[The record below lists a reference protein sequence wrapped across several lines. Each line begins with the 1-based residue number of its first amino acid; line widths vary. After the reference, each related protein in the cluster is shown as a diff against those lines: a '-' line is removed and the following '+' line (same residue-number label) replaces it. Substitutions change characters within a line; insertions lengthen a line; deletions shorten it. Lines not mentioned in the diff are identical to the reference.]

1 MTVAVRTLPVRTLT
15 VWCADWPVIA
25 LGCSLDE
32 PVAVVYANRVVATS
46 PTAREHGVVRG
57 LRRRAA
63 QGRCVELKVC
73 ERDLDREARTFEPVL
88 AALDDVTPGVEVTR
102 PGTCAFATRG
112 PARYFG
118 GEAALAELVLART
131 GEAIGELVADGPEG
145 APAGMVRVGI
155 ADGPFAALLAARS
168 ADPARADQITVVKP
182 GHSPEFLA
190 PMPITVLDRPELTV
204 GSGPAK
210 RSESAKNSGP
220 AKHSGLSDVL
230 ARLGLHTLGAFAAL
244 EAADVLA
251 RFGNEGM
258 SAHRLAKG
266 LDERSPKGR
275 LPPPDWSV
283 ASEIDPPADR
293 IDRVAFCARS
303 LADELHQR
311 LSSEGVECVRVA
323 ISAETEHGESMVR
336 VWRHEGAFSAA
347 LTADR
352 VRWQLDGWLSGR
364 VGGSA
369 ARPTGGITRVVL
381 APQEVVAA
389 GGRQLDFWGSSS
401 ANEIDRRAA
410 RVAARLQGQLGA
422 EAVRVPVYHGGRHH
436 HEQLKLVPSADVE
449 LLSRSVAAADSG
461 ASVGVDGVAP
471 WPGAL
476 PAPSPTRV
484 LSAPCAVELFD
495 ADGAVVTVSGRGFLS
510 APPHSLTDNG
520 RSSEVV
526 AWAGPWLLDE
536 RWWDDERHR
545 RQARFQLLTD
555 DGLARLVTL
564 EAGQWSVV
572 AIWD

>member
-1 MTVAVRTLPVRTLT
+1 MTVAVRTLV
-15 VWCADWPVIA
+15 VWCPDWPVVA
-25 LGCSLDE
+25 LGYSLDE
-32 PVAVVYANRVVATS
+32 AVAVVYANRVVAAS
-46 PTAREHGVVRG
+46 SAAREYGVVRG
-57 LRRRAA
+57 LRRRVA
-63 QGRCVELKVC
+63 QARCVELKVR
-73 ERDLDREARTFEPVL
+73 ERDPDREARTFEPVL
-88 AALDDVTPGVEVTR
+88 AALDDVTPGVEVTC
-102 PGTCAFATRG
+102 PGTCAFVTRG

-118 GEAALAELVLART
+118 GEVALAELVLART
-131 GEAIGELVADGPEG
+131 GEVVGELLAGCPEE
-145 APAGMVRVGI
+145 APAGVVRVGI

-168 ADPARADQITVVKP
+168 ADPVRIVEP

-190 PMPITVLDRPELTV
+190 PMPISVLGRPELSV
-204 GSGPAK
+204 GSGLT
-210 RSESAKNSGP
+210 E
-220 AKHSGLSDVL
+220 VL
-230 ARLGLHTLGAFAAL
+230 ARLGLGTLGAFAAL
-244 EAADVLA
+244 KAADVLA
-251 RFGNEGM
+251 RFGNEGI

-266 LDERSPKGR
+266 LDERSPQGR

-311 LSSEGVECVRVA
+311 LTSEGVECVRIA
-323 ISAETEHGESMVR
+323 IEAETEHSESMVR
-336 VWRHEGAFSAA
+336 VWRHEGALSAA
-347 LTADR
+347 VIADR

-389 GGRQLDFWGSSS
+389 GGCQLDFWGVE
-401 ANEIDRRAA
+401 NETDRRAA
-410 RVAARLQGQLGA
+410 RVAVRLQGQLGA

-436 HEQLKLVPSADVE
+436 NEQLRLVPSAEVE
-449 LLSRSVAAADSG
+449 LLGRSVAAADIPRS
-461 ASVGVDGVAP
+461 AGVDSVAP

-484 LSAPCAVELFD
+484 LSTPCAVELLD
-495 ADGAVVTVSGRGFLS
+495 ADGVVVTVSGRGLLS
-510 APPHSLTDNG
+510 ALPHLLMVNG

-526 AWAGPWLLDE
+526 AWAGPWPVDE
-536 RWWDDERHR
+536 RWWDDERR
-545 RQARFQLLTD
+545 CRQARFQLLTD
-555 DGLARLVTL
+555 DGLARLVAL

>member
-1 MTVAVRTLPVRTLT
+1 MTVAVRTSPVRTLA
-15 VWCADWPVIA
+15 VWCPDWPVIA
-25 LGCSLDE
+25 LGCSLAE
-32 PVAVVYANRVVATS
+32 PVAVVYANRVVAAS
-46 PTAREHGVVRG
+46 PAAREYGVVCG

-63 QGRCVELKVC
+63 QGRCVELRVC
-73 ERDLDREARTFEPVL
+73 ERDLDREARTFESVL
-88 AALDDVTPGVEVTR
+88 AALDNVTPGVEVTR

-112 PARYFG
+112 PTRYFG

-131 GEAIGELVADGPEG
+131 GEVVGELVAEGPEG
-145 APAGMVRVGI
+145 APAGVVRVGI

-168 ADPARADQITVVKP
+168 ADPACAEPTTVIEP

-190 PMPITVLDRPELTV
+190 PMPIAVLDRPELTV
-204 GSGPAK
+204 GP
-210 RSESAKNSGP
+210 GP
-220 AKHSGLSDVL
+220 AKHPATAGHPGLTDVL

-244 EAADVLA
+244 KTADVMG
-251 RFGNEGM
+251 RFGNEGIR
-258 SAHRLAKG
+258 AHRLARG
-266 LDERSPKGR
+266 LDERSPEGR

-283 ASEIDPPADR
+283 AGEIDPPADR

-303 LADELHQR
+303 LAEELHQR
-311 LSSEGVECVRVA
+311 LTSEGVECVRVA
-323 ISAETEHGESMVR
+323 ISAETTHGESMVR
-336 VWRHEGAFSAA
+336 VWRHEGAFSAPR
-347 LTADR
+347 TADR

-401 ANEIDRRAA
+401 ASEIDRRAE

-436 HEQLKLVPSADVE
+436 NEQLKLVPSADVE
-449 LLSRSVAAADSG
+449 LLTRSVAAADSG
-461 ASVGVDGVAP
+461 ASVGADGAAP

-476 PAPSPTRV
+476 AAPSPTRV

-495 ADGAVVTVSGRGFLS
+495 ADGAIVTVSGRGFLS
-510 APPHSLTDNG
+510 APPHLLTDNG

-526 AWAGPWLLDE
+526 AWAGPWLVDE

-545 RQARFQLLTD
+545 RQARFQLLTA

>member
-1 MTVAVRTLPVRTLT
+1 MIVAVRTLV
-15 VWCADWPVIA
+15 VWCPDWPVIA
-25 LGCSLDE
+25 LGYSLDE
-32 PVAVVYANRVVATS
+32 PVAVVYANRVVAAS
-46 PTAREHGVVRG
+46 PAAREYGVVRG
-57 LRRRAA
+57 LRRRVA
-63 QGRCVELKVC
+63 QARCVELNVC
-73 ERDLDREARTFEPVL
+73 ERDLDREARIFEPVL
-88 AALDDVTPGVEVTR
+88 GALDDVTPGVEVTR
-102 PGTCAFATRG
+102 PGTCAFVTRG

-118 GEAALAELVLART
+118 GEVALAELVLART
-131 GEAIGELVADGPEG
+131 GAVIDDLVAGGPEG
-145 APAGMVRVGI
+145 ACAGVVRVGI

-168 ADPARADQITVVKP
+168 AGSVRTIEP

-190 PMPITVLDRPELTV
+190 PMPITVLDRPELSV
-204 GSGPAK
+204 GSGPVN
-210 RSESAKNSGP
+210 RF
-220 AKHSGLSDVL
+220 GLTDVL
-230 ARLGLHTLGAFAAL
+230 ERLGLRTLGSFAAL
-244 EAADVLA
+244 EAADVLG

-311 LSSEGVECVRVA
+311 LTSEGVECVRVA
-323 ISAETEHGESMVR
+323 IEAETEHGESMVR

-347 LTADR
+347 VIADR

-364 VGGSA
+364 AAGSA

-389 GGRQLDFWGSSS
+389 GGCQLDFWGSGSAGSS
-401 ANEIDRRAA
+401 ANEIDRKAA

-436 HEQLKLVPSADVE
+436 NEQLRLVPSADVD
-449 LLSRSVAAADSG
+449 LLGRSVTAADTPG
-461 ASVGVDGVAP
+461 SVGADGVAP
-471 WPGAL
+471 WPGVL

-484 LSAPCAVELFD
+484 LSTPCAVELLD
-495 ADGAVVTVSGRGFLS
+495 VDGSAVVVSGRGLLS
-510 APPHSLTDNG
+510 APPHLLSIDG
-520 RSSEVV
+520 RSCEVV
-526 AWAGPWLLDE
+526 AWAGPWPVDE
-536 RWWDDERHR
+536 RWWDDERR
-545 RQARFQLLTD
+545 CRQARFQLLTD
-555 DGLARLVTL
+555 DGLARFVAL
-564 EAGQWSVV
+564 ESGQWSVV